1 MQGIVIPIEQKTE
14 QNEFFREVLFTTDS
28 MQLVVMSLNPS
39 EDIGL
44 ETHGD
49 VDQFLRVET
58 GEVIV
63 FLDGQEQTAK
73 AGDSIIVPAGVA
85 HNVVNRSGESK
96 AKLYTI
102 YTPPQHRDGTIHKTK
117 AEAMLDEEDHA

>member
-28 MQLVVMSLNPS
+28 MQLVVMSLHPS

-58 GEVIV
+58 GEVTV

-85 HNVVNRSGESK
+85 HNVVNRSSESK

>member
-58 GEVIV
+58 GEVTV

-85 HNVVNRSGESK
+85 HNVVNRSSESK